1 MSTVRARGPWFHR
14 FLIWFFTIALIVLT
28 YWTLSFLL
36 DDIGEFAPPD
46 IQAIQQKH
54 VPAEV
59 RLELSQ
65 LNVRYSTL
73 EQKSRRLREQQ
84 SLLREGTENYQRTMR
99 QMSELESLRL
109 QKGEKPTAEQTEAV
123 AQAEQ
128 QFLKNQREYQVKTE
142 ELSAN
147 AEQQEIVRIEMEPV
161 QARLQAAEGAANN
174 AYAAAYELWQ
184 WQTAAV
190 KVGMLLPL
198 MFLAGWLFRRFRTSV
213 YAPLVYAFGI
223 AVGGKVL
230 VTVHAYF
237 PAIYFKYLIIGTS
250 LALTIWLLIKLLR
263 MIARPQ
269 TSWLLKQYREAY
281 ESFLCPVCDFP
292 IRRGPLKFLSWTKNT
307 IKRLPLPTV
316 AGASEPETPYTCPLC
331 ATRLYEEC
339 THCHGI
345 RTSLL
350 PACSHC
356 GDTRP
361 VGEAIAGS
369 AQAAST

>member
-1 MSTVRARGPWFHR
+1 MPAVRPRGPWFHR
-14 FLIWFFTIALIVLT
+14 FLVWFFTIVLVVLT

-46 IQAIQQKH
+46 YQTIRLKH

-59 RLELSQ
+59 NLEITNLTSRQ
-65 LNVRYSTL
+65 TTL
-73 EQKSRRLREQQ
+73 ERKARRLREQQ

-99 QMSELESLRL
+99 QMAELESLRL
-109 QKGEKPTAEQTEAV
+109 QKGEKPTEEQTAAV

-128 QFLKNQREYQVKTE
+128 QFLKNQREYQQKTE
-142 ELSAN
+142 ELALL
-147 AEQQEIVRIEMEPV
+147 AEQEEVVRVELEPV
-161 QARLQAAEGAANN
+161 QRRLAAAETAAQN
-174 AYAAAYELWQ
+174 AYAAAFEMWQ

-190 KVGMLLPL
+190 KVGMLVPL
-198 MFLAGWLFRRFRTSV
+198 MVIAGWLFRRFRNSV

-237 PAIYFKYLIIGTS
+237 PEIYFKYLIIGTS
-250 LALTIWLLIKLLR
+250 LALTIWLLAKLLR

-269 TSWLLKQYREAY
+269 TAWLLKQYREAY

-292 IRRGPLKFLSWTKNT
+292 IRRGPMKFLSWTKNT
-307 IKRLPLPTV
+307 IKRLPLPNMTV
-316 AGASEPETPYTCPLC
+316 TNEPETAYTCPMC
-331 ATRLYEEC
+331 ATQLYEEC
-339 THCHGI
+339 GHCHGI

-361 VGEAIAGS
+361 VGESPANA
-369 AQAAST
+369 